1 LSSKYR
7 IHAVL
12 ILMALVI
19 IFIPLFNERPNKE
32 KAEAASAASGE
43 FLQLVDSGKLAES
56 WRISASLLKEKVSE
70 EAWINQLKKIRAAT
84 GPLIERTEKEMSYS
98 TEAEG
103 SGEGEYIRIV
113 YDSSFEAKR
122 DTSETITV
130 MRDKDGTWRVA
141 GYFVK

>member
-1 LSSKYR
+1 LSPKYR

-32 KAEAASAASGE
+32 KAEEASAASEE
-43 FLQLVDSGKLAES
+43 FLQLVDSGKFAES
-56 WRISASLLKEKVSE
+56 WRTSASLLKEKVSE
-70 EAWINQLKKIRAAT
+70 EVWVNQLKKIRTAT
-84 GPLIERTEKEMSYS
+84 GPLVERTEKEMSYS
-98 TEAEG
+98 TEAKG

-113 YDSSFEAKR
+113 YDTSFEAKR
-122 DTSETITV
+122 DASETITV

-141 GYFVK
+141 GYFIK